1 MYSGSFLYL
10 IKLIDELYNEIITV
24 GTHKAPSIKVAEAA
38 KVIENTQRETEYYKK
53 QMDIF
58 KDQMHKANLRDQK
71 TESELCFFKNQVQK
85 YED

>member
-1 MYSGSFLYL
+1 
-10 IKLIDELYNEIITV
+10 
-24 GTHKAPSIKVAEAA
+24 
-38 KVIENTQRETEYYKK
+38 
-53 QMDIF
+53 MDIF